1 MRDTTEGRVPRGTV
15 WETDDVGVKV
25 EVVVELEGALE
36 ATLAR
41 ASGGEMQQEL
51 IPGGQPTVVWTGE
64 EGGFKRLHGMQ
75 VLGAGKGFEMHGSLV
90 RRDQRSTEVWPL
102 ISNVIGSLVS
112 AVAML
117 EGKGVVK
124 LG

>member
-15 WETDDVGVKV
+15 WETDDIGVKV

-51 IPGGQPTVVWTGE
+51 IPGGQPTMVWTGE

-75 VLGAGKGFEMHGSLV
+75 ELGAGRVMRCMVLLSGGIKGSKVNRSLAIN
-90 RRDQRSTEVWPL
+90 Q
-102 ISNVIGSLVS
+102 
-112 AVAML
+112 
-117 EGKGVVK
+117 
-124 LG
+124 

>member
-1 MRDTTEGRVPRGTV
+1 
-15 WETDDVGVKV
+15 
-25 EVVVELEGALE
+25 
-36 ATLAR
+36 
-41 ASGGEMQQEL
+41 
-51 IPGGQPTVVWTGE
+51 
-64 EGGFKRLHGMQ
+64 
-75 VLGAGKGFEMHGSLV
+75 MHGSLV